1 MSIAQRIQ
9 LVINYYNMSYNSFGK
24 SLGMGNGTAIKTMID
39 NYRNPQ
45 NKTLNRISSA
55 YPDINMNWLRTGT
68 GQMIKG
74 LSNPFPM
81 STFSQRIKEILFKE
95 GLTIKAFCKKI
106 GLNSTTTIAKIVSEN
121 RKPSPKTIKR
131 ILDGFPNM
139 DADWFIYGKNKNNL
153 PESMSDNDDLTVT
166 AKQVIKQLDINKL
179 HYTALLEKKFMEKKA
194 DNRTLAELSNKQL
207 TYIERLSLETFN
219 LEKSLW
225 KIVKSSDDI
234 DIKNKIITQ
243 IEKLS
248 EINGSFIQVIMR
260 NRE

>member
-1 MSIAQRIQ
+1 
-9 LVINYYNMSYNSFGK
+9 
-24 SLGMGNGTAIKTMID
+24 
-39 NYRNPQ
+39 
-45 NKTLNRISSA
+45 
-55 YPDINMNWLRTGT
+55 MNWLRTGS
-68 GQMIKG
+68 GKMI
-74 LSNPFPM
+74 
-81 STFSQRIKEILFKE
+81 
-95 GLTIKAFCKKI
+95 
-106 GLNSTTTIAKIVSEN
+106 
-121 RKPSPKTIKR
+121 
-131 ILDGFPNM
+131 
-139 DADWFIYGKNKNNL
+139 NNL

-179 HYTALLEKKFMEKKA
+179 HYTALLDKKFMQKKA

-260 NRE
+260 NRK

>member
-9 LVINYYNMSYNSFGK
+9 LIIKYYNMSYNSFAK
-24 SLGMGNGTAIKTMID
+24 SLGLANGSGIKTMID
-39 NYRNPQ
+39 NNRNPQ
-45 NKTLNRISSA
+45 NQTLNKIVNT
-55 YPDINMNWLRTGT
+55 YPDIDMNWLRTGS
-68 GQMIKG
+68 GKMI
-74 LSNPFPM
+74 
-81 STFSQRIKEILFKE
+81 
-95 GLTIKAFCKKI
+95 
-106 GLNSTTTIAKIVSEN
+106 
-121 RKPSPKTIKR
+121 
-131 ILDGFPNM
+131 
-139 DADWFIYGKNKNNL
+139 NNL

-179 HYTALLEKKFMEKKA
+179 HYTALLDKKFMQKKA

-260 NRE
+260 NRK